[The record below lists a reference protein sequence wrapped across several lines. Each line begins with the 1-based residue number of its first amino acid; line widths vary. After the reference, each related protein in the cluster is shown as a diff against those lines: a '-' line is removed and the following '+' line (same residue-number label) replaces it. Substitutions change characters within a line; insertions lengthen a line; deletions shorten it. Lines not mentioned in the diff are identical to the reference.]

1 MKKEEKME
9 VKIIKNILG
18 ENELIASEIEKILK
32 EKGIFSLEILG
43 SPGSG
48 KTTLIEL
55 ILDNFSEKYNFSV
68 IEGDVASSVDSDR
81 LKKYG
86 IQVIQINTKNLSSVC
101 HMEAFMVHKALNE
114 LDLDKTD
121 FLIVENIGNLVC
133 PASFRLGCN
142 LRLLVLSV
150 PEGSD
155 KPLKYPLIFKNVD
168 SVVVSKIDL
177 KELAPFDFDDFKD
190 EVNLLN
196 KGANIF
202 ELSVKEK
209 IGIQP
214 FLDYISIKVASFKN
228 SI

>member
-101 HMEAFMVHKALNE
+101 H
-114 LDLDKTD
+114 
-121 FLIVENIGNLVC
+121 
-133 PASFRLGCN
+133 
-142 LRLLVLSV
+142 
-150 PEGSD
+150 
-155 KPLKYPLIFKNVD
+155 IFFPK
-168 SVVVSKIDL
+168 
-177 KELAPFDFDDFKD
+177 F
-190 EVNLLN
+190 
-196 KGANIF
+196 
-202 ELSVKEK
+202 
-209 IGIQP
+209 
-214 FLDYISIKVASFKN
+214 
-228 SI
+228 

>member
-81 LKKYG
+81 LK
-86 IQVIQINTKNLSSVC
+86 NTEFKLS
-101 HMEAFMVHKALNE
+101 K
-114 LDLDKTD
+114 
-121 FLIVENIGNLVC
+121 LIPKIFHLF
-133 PASFRLGCN
+133 AIWK
-142 LRLLVLSV
+142 LLWC
-150 PEGSD
+150 
-155 KPLKYPLIFKNVD
+155 
-168 SVVVSKIDL
+168 
-177 KELAPFDFDDFKD
+177 
-190 EVNLLN
+190 
-196 KGANIF
+196 
-202 ELSVKEK
+202 
-209 IGIQP
+209 
-214 FLDYISIKVASFKN
+214 IKL
-228 SI
+228 